1 MTGAENTRPNTC
13 RAMLFRWIAAIL
25 VLGLL
30 AASTGCAAW
39 QVGAEKDVVR
49 NGISFERFR
58 EFDDGSKL
66 GELAEDTV
74 IDGWPCNKGFVAFHP
89 DWRLD
94 ELQLSRDY
102 ERNGIFMPAG
112 TWVFPDARGNP
123 GTCIFPRDVEIQGYL
138 CRGSGTGKKGFM
150 TRFYSTGRLR
160 LFWSR
165 EPVQVDGFV
174 CKDSLFTGI
183 SLHNNGRLQECILD
197 QPATFSS
204 ITYRKGTRL
213 RLDASGKVIDHEP

>member
-1 MTGAENTRPNTC
+1 MTEAKVTR
-13 RAMLFRWIAAIL
+13 RALEHRCIKAIL
-25 VLGLL
+25 ILGLL
-30 AASTGCAAW
+30 AGTTGCSPW
-39 QVGAEKDVVR
+39 QVGAETDVVK
-49 NGISFERFR
+49 NGIRFQSFR
-58 EFDDGSKL
+58 ELDDGSKL
-66 GELAEDTV
+66 GTLVEDTV
-74 IDGWPCNKGFVAFHP
+74 IDGWPCEKGFVAFHP

-102 ERNGIFMPAG
+102 ERNGVFMPAG

-123 GTCIFPRDVEIQGYL
+123 GTCMFPRDMEIQGYI
-138 CRGSGTGKKGFM
+138 CRGSGMGKAGFM

-160 LFWSR
+160 LCWPR

-197 QPATFSS
+197 QPATLSS
-204 ITYRKGTRL
+204 ITYLKGTRL
-213 RLDASGKVIDHEP
+213 RLDASGKVVDHEP

>member
-1 MTGAENTRPNTC
+1 MTEAKVTRRALVHRCIT
-13 RAMLFRWIAAIL
+13 AMLM
-25 VLGLL
+25 LGLV
-30 AASTGCAAW
+30 AGTTGCAPW
-39 QVGAEKDVVR
+39 QVGAETDVVKNEIR
-49 NGISFERFR
+49 FQSFR

-66 GELAEDTV
+66 GNLAEDTV
-74 IDGWPCNKGFVAFHP
+74 IDGWPCKKGFVAFHP

-94 ELQLSRDY
+94 ELQLSRDD
-102 ERNGIFMPAG
+102 ERNGVFMPAG

-123 GTCIFPRDVEIQGYL
+123 VTCIFPRDVEIQGYL

-150 TRFYSTGRLR
+150 TRFYSTGRQR

-174 CKDSLFTGI
+174 CKDSQFTGI
-183 SLHNNGRLQECILD
+183 SLHNNARLQECILD

-213 RLDASGKVIDHEP
+213 RLDASGKDVDHEP